1 MNRKLIPVIFIA
13 TILCQACARPKTA
26 SLPSGP
32 RESLGQIMRVHEE
45 SLGGSMPAPSGAN
58 LTPAQA
64 LLSAQLIA
72 VFLEARYG
80 MSSLEKFKH
89 VEGFYTPRDKGS
101 EWTMRFFKDPSQ
113 PGGYFTIRV
122 DDRTGQ
128 VTDYSPGD

>member
-1 MNRKLIPVIFIA
+1 MSKSSRKS
-13 TILCQACARPKTA
+13 TSQTSDTK
-26 SLPSGP
+26 
-32 RESLGQIMRVHEE
+32 
-45 SLGGSMPAPSGAN
+45 GAG
-58 LTPAQA
+58 LSFFL

-101 EWTMRFFKDPSQ
+101 EWTIRFFKNPSQ

-128 VTDYSPGD
+128 VTDYSPGE